1 MLTGNDMGAFAIYN
15 EAKAD
20 STLISNLFIDEYMKD
35 ANDAQIKIYLY
46 LVRQMSAGLTTS
58 ISEMADLFN
67 HTERE
72 VLRSLKYWEKKGL
85 LVLETDAHGTLSSI
99 HLCELHRQEAANESH
114 VISILPKLEPA
125 AASETEQSLESGP
138 KEEPSAPPKKKVSR
152 PVCSAEDMVR
162 KRELLFIVEQYI
174 GKPLSPSE
182 IQSICYMTDQL
193 HFSDELVD
201 YLVAYCVGLGK
212 KDFRYIEKVA
222 LNWAEQGIT
231 TAGQA
236 QKAVY
241 STRKKKRAPSGKV
254 SNSFNKIEQH
264 DYNFAEIEEQILR

>member
-1 MLTGNDMGAFAIYN
+1 MGAFAIYN
-15 EAKAD
+15 EAKTD
-20 STLISNLFIDEYMKD
+20 STLIPNLFIDEYMKD

-85 LVLETDAHGTLSSI
+85 LVLETDAGGTLSSI
-99 HLCELHRQEAANESH
+99 HLCELHRQNAPHEGQ
-114 VISILPKLEPA
+114 VISILPKLESA
-125 AASETEQSLESGP
+125 AEET
-138 KEEPSAPPKKKVSR
+138 EEPS
-152 PVCSAEDMVR
+152 VR
-162 KRELLFIVEQYI
+162 KASPAPRRKAAPAAKPVYTAGDMAKNSQLLFIVEQYI

-182 IQSICYMTDQL
+182 IQTICYMTDQL

-201 YLVAYCVGLGK
+201 YLVDYCVGLGK

-222 LNWAEQGIT
+222 LNWAESGIT
-231 TAGQA
+231 TAKQA
-236 QKAVY
+236 QTAVY
-241 STRKKKRAPSGKV
+241 SARRKKRAPSGKIN
-254 SNSFNKIEQH
+254 NSFNNIEQH
-264 DYNFAEIEEQILR
+264 DYNFDEIEEQILR